1 MTTVTEIDVRCA
13 LCGLLGRKA
22 VLSSTSSFG
31 PPDLDL
37 RPQEPARSALQFEV
51 QRCDGCGYCAGSI
64 GQAPIGAHVTVESVV
79 YRDVLDRSKL
89 PKLARRLFCAALVSE
104 GAGEPEEAAWL
115 FLKAAWACDDK
126 RARAQARTC
135 RERSAEM
142 FCRALE
148 NGEADGSPAFV
159 LTLSAD
165 LWRRSGRF
173 DEAIAAAAAAEQLVD
188 TETDDEEEAASTVAV
203 ASVIRG
209 LAESGDDKRHN
220 TAEVFAGEG

>member
-13 LCGLLGRKA
+13 LCGLLSRKA
-22 VLSSTSSFG
+22 VLTSTSSLG

-51 QRCDGCGYCAGSI
+51 QRCDGCGYCAASI
-64 GQAPIGAHVTVESVV
+64 GQAPIGARETVETIV
-79 YRDVLDRSKL
+79 YRDVLERSKL

-104 GAGEPEEAAWL
+104 AAEEPEDAAWL

-142 FCRALE
+142 FHRALE
-148 NGEADGSPAFV
+148 SGEADGSPAFV

-165 LWRRSGRF
+165 LWRRAGRF
-173 DEAIAAAAAAEQLVD
+173 DEAIAAAAEAEQFCD
-188 TETDDEEEAASTVAV
+188 TDEEEAAGTVAV
-203 ASVIRG
+203 ASFILE
-209 LAESGDDKRHN
+209 LAKSGDDKRHN
-220 TAEVFAGEG
+220 TAEAFAGEG